1 MSANSQTKS
10 GTGFRGNTSTGGVGD
25 PDEEDHYALLGV
37 PFTAS
42 HAEITLA
49 YRRAMKRAHPD
60 RQGPERRAAA
70 EELARQLNAAYAIL
84 SDPVQR
90 QAYDRT
96 IRQQVIQDQIMRRY
110 VGGFQDFS
118 EPARPGKVH
127 QREPTAAERR
137 DRAHA
142 DRRASVLLVLVAV
155 LFTVLII
162 VVLILSAFLGSLV
175 QALR

>member
-1 MSANSQTKS
+1 M
-10 GTGFRGNTSTGGVGD
+10 
-25 PDEEDHYALLGV
+25 
-37 PFTAS
+37 AS
-42 HAEITLA
+42 HAEISLA

-70 EELARQLNAAYAIL
+70 EELARQLNAAYTIL
-84 SDPVQR
+84 SDPVKR

-110 VGGFQDFS
+110 VGGFQDGS
-118 EPARPGKVH
+118 DASRPGTVR
-127 QREPTAAERR
+127 QREPTVAERR
-137 DRAHA
+137 ERAHA

-155 LFTVLII
+155 VFTALII
-162 VVLILSAFLGSLV
+162 IVLVLGSFLGSLL

>member
-1 MSANSQTKS
+1 MPANSEA
-10 GTGFRGNTSTGGVGD
+10 GTGTGSRGNSATGIVGD
-25 PDEEDHYALLGV
+25 PDEEDLYALLSV

-42 HAEITLA
+42 HSEISLA

-84 SDPVQR
+84 SDPIKR

-118 EPARPGKVH
+118 EPARPSKVH

-137 DRAHA
+137 ERAHA
-142 DRRASVLLVLVAV
+142 DRRASLLLVLVAV
-155 LFTVLII
+155 VFTTLII
-162 VVLILSAFLGSLV
+162 VVLMLGSFLGSLL
-175 QALR
+175 QALP